1 MNLRHAASA
10 DATVALECDPPDRTQ
25 VALECDPPDRT
36 QVALE
41 CDPPA
46 RPSRA
51 VAIFDWLFDEKACY
65 YIEKQLIIVILYFI
79 I

>member
-36 QVALE
+36 QVAME
-41 CDPPA
+41 CALPRDPPA
-46 RPSRA
+46 P
-51 VAIFDWLFDEKACY
+51 LQY
-65 YIEKQLIIVILYFI
+65 LIGYLMKKLVITLKNNQ
-79 I
+79 